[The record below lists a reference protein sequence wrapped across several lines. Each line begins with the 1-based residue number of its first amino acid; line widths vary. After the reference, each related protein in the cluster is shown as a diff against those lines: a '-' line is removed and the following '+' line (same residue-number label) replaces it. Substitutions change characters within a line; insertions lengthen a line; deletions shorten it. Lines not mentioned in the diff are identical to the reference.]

1 MSQENV
7 EIVRAASPPSGTELT
22 DLFAD
27 DAGALHRLEVV
38 SPLFHPEVEFEVHGG
53 VGERLR
59 GTGLQQ
65 LVESWREWLK
75 PFEAFTTEIEDC
87 IDVGDERVLVL
98 IRDHVQ
104 PRGTDSRIESVGCNL
119 VTLRD
124 SKIARIDFYPSREQ
138 GLEAAGLRE

>member
-38 SPLFHPEVEFEVHGG
+38 APLFHPEVEFEVHGG

-104 PRGTDSRIESVGCNL
+104 TPRN
-119 VTLRD
+119 
-124 SKIARIDFYPSREQ
+124 
-138 GLEAAGLRE
+138 